1 MAEKVKIRPKFT
13 CPKIS
18 LGQDS
23 PSVTLNKKKTIKQT
37 NKQTKQNKKNPM
49 SQSLWQ
55 IGRADSKC
63 FFFFFTL
70 FPLSRSASLSQSQP
84 LTNMKYRT

>member
-23 PSVTLNKKKTIKQT
+23 PSVTLNKKKKKQTNKQT
-37 NKQTKQNKKNPM
+37 NKQTKQNKNKKKNPM

-63 FFFFFTL
+63 FFFYTF
-70 FPLSRSASLSQSQP
+70 SS
-84 LTNMKYRT
+84 